1 MNEGQCQLDTVYV
14 GLVEWS
20 SLDGDQM
27 PAVFVTTTEYGAWV
41 AAMRCILAVNEDAPG
56 GLHRLYRGHFDG
68 GGDWFAENPAP
79 HEGDPAA
86 VREWHKALQYTTT
99 APWVSVEAHSVSLE

>member
-20 SLDGDQM
+20 SMDCDQV
-27 PAVFVTTTEYGAWV
+27 PAVFVTTTEYGAW
-41 AAMRCILAVNEDAPG
+41 AATMRCILAVNEAAPD
-56 GLHRLYRGHFDG
+56 GLSWCYRGHFDG

-79 HEGDPAA
+79 HEGDLAA
-86 VREWHKALQYTTT
+86 VREWHRALRDATT
-99 APWVSVEAHSVSLE
+99 APWVTVEAHCVSPE